1 MRWSRAQIFR
11 TLAAE
16 LFGVF
21 GIDSVHVCVLA
32 DADTVGRGT
41 VYEQCPD
48 GTARESE
55 HYVVP
60 FDRPSGVHRVLATGA
75 PLNVFDAP
83 NSEIVSRE
91 LTERYNVASMLYVPL
106 SYQGGVRAVVL
117 LLSASPRRF
126 AGEEVDLVHT
136 MANQAAGGL
145 AALDLRTRLAGQA
158 DTQAAIARAARTLN
172 ETLERPRCSTPLPR
186 GERGTGSR
194 PKSGVYLGDGE
205 SGGVAVAAHG

>member
-1 MRWSRAQIFR
+1 MSFAAVDAVEPGPIFR

-91 LTERYNVASMLYVPL
+91 LTERSTW
-106 SYQGGVRAVVL
+106 RACSTCR
-117 LLSASPRRF
+117 SA
-126 AGEEVDLVHT
+126 T
-136 MANQAAGGL
+136 
-145 AALDLRTRLAGQA
+145 
-158 DTQAAIARAARTLN
+158 RAACARW
-172 ETLERPRCSTPLPR
+172 CCC
-186 GERGTGSR
+186 
-194 PKSGVYLGDGE
+194 
-205 SGGVAVAAHG
+205 